1 MAVVKFIDP
10 TTQELKSIPYTAT
23 TQHAATHSSTG
34 NDPITPAS
42 IGAFPASKIMMGTTL
57 PSTVTEG
64 AIFLLYT
71 E

>member
-1 MAVVKFIDP
+1 MAVIKFVDP
-10 TTQELKSIPYTAT
+10 ASQLLKTIPYTAT
-23 TQHAATHSSTG
+23 TQHAATHSSEG
-34 NDPITPAS
+34 SDPVTPDS
-42 IGAFPASKIMMGTTL
+42 IGAFPASKVLMGTTL